1 MRISELARRTGIPA
15 KTIRYYEATGLLP
28 APQREASGYR
38 RYDEED
44 VDRLTFLAK
53 AKTLSLSLAEIG
65 DILQASRGDTVN
77 CEHVLHLLANK
88 RDQIDAWIREAEAVR
103 DVLDRTIAHSSQ
115 RLQTDHS
122 TGEYHCP
129 VIERGLHERALQA
142 AETPTPESPMS
153 KSLTPKPAVAAL
165 RAAASEPLH
174 A

>member
-1 MRISELARRTGIPA
+1 MRISQLARRTGIPA

-88 RDQIDAWIREAEAVR
+88 RDQIEAWIREAEAVR

-115 RLQTDHS
+115 RLRTEHS

-142 AETPTPESPMS
+142 AEMPTPKSPMR
-153 KSLTPKPAVAAL
+153 KSRFTAPH
-165 RAAASEPLH
+165 AAASEPLH